1 MFGIHNAA
9 VVLFIILG
17 HWDESDSLS
26 FSIHYYNGFQNLLL
40 LAPLWFSKYV
50 SESTKNSLK

>member
-1 MFGIHNAA
+1 MSGIHNAA

-17 HWDESDSLS
+17 HRDESYSLA
-26 FSIHYYNGFQNLLL
+26 FSIHYYNGSQTLLV

-50 SESTKNSLK
+50 SEHI